1 MSFFFV
7 LCFNLS
13 CQDERQHYPRK
24 HSLGF
29 EEPGNHRKV
38 NLSFIFIYKNAIGH
52 YPESCVFFFKVFYL
66 FQLTF

>member
-38 NLSFIFIYKNAIGH
+38 NYCLFSYIRMLSDSIRNYAVI
-52 YPESCVFFFKVFYL
+52 FFKCFTY
-66 FQLTF
+66 FN

>member
-13 CQDERQHYPRK
+13 YQDKTQRYPRK

-38 NLSFIFIYKNAIGH
+38 NLLFIFIYKNAIGQ
-52 YPESCVFFFKVFYL
+52 YPESCVFFLVFYL

>member
-29 EEPGNHRKV
+29 EEPGNLRKV
-38 NLSFIFIYKNAIGH
+38 NLLFIFIYIRMLSDSIRNYA
-52 YPESCVFFFKVFYL
+52 VFFKKCFTYFN
-66 FQLTF
+66 